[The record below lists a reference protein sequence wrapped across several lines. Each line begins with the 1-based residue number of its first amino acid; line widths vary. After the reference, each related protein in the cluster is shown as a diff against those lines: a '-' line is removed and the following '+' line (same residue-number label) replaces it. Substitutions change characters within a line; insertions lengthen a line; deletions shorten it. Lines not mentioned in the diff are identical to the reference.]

1 MKSVLGIGVLL
12 VTVGMWAQG
21 ILPRSLDPFFPVALG
36 LLGLLL
42 WYFVRYT
49 RGVFLEKISLV
60 IIASAL
66 TLIGADLLLR
76 AVLFNH
82 FFPQPDK
89 HLLRPWP
96 SLPLVYRYDANVVF
110 SEETYGNLASLLG
123 DRNLREPRPLLF
135 ETDAFGFRNTPRQP
149 AAPYEVIVVGDS
161 YGLGAGT
168 TQDATWV
175 SLLQDRYQLALYNLS
190 VSGSPW
196 QGYVNLATE
205 IQRIEMRA
213 PATVLLMLFS
223 GNDLDEYY
231 DDERD
236 LAALPWNNAFQRF
249 QVSFATYRERSV
261 LRGLRRGLVLWLGH
275 VGVPGFQGEASEV
288 LVKEFNGK
296 PLLFYKPYLD
306 SNTGSEEA
314 FLNHPNYVLLQRT
327 LHDLKALTDRRGLR
341 LKIVLAPSKAD
352 VYRWVVD
359 DLPAWTSDAQPS
371 HWATMLRTVCKALR
385 VECLDLTPTLIAASR
400 QGFETSGALL
410 WWYDD
415 THWNVHGNKV
425 VATAIYEHLLRD
437 GAAPSTA
444 IPVPASRL
452 WTRP

>member
-1 MKSVLGIGVLL
+1 
-12 VTVGMWAQG
+12 MWAQG
-21 ILPRSLDPFFPVALG
+21 ILPRSLDPFFPVVLG

-49 RGVFLEKISLV
+49 RRVFLEKISLV

-76 AVLFNH
+76 AVLFNP
-82 FFPQPDK
+82 FFPQPNK
-89 HLLRPWP
+89 HLLRQWP
-96 SLPLVYRYDANVVF
+96 RLPLVYRYDANVVF
-110 SEETYGNLASLLG
+110 SEETYGDLASFLG
-123 DRNLREPRPLLF
+123 DRTLREPRPLLF

-149 AAPYEVIVVGDS
+149 VAPYDVIVVGDS

-168 TQDATWV
+168 TQDSTWV
-175 SLLQDRYQLALYNLS
+175 SVLQDRYQLAIYNLS
-190 VSGSPW
+190 VPGSPW
-196 QGYVNLATE
+196 QGYLNLATE
-205 IQRIEMRA
+205 MERLEIRD

-231 DDERD
+231 DDQRD

-249 QVSFATYRERSV
+249 QVSFATYRERSM
-261 LRGLRRGLVLWLGH
+261 LRGLRRRMVLWLGH
-275 VGVPGFQGEASEV
+275 IGVPGFQGEASVV

-296 PLLFYKPYLD
+296 PLLFYQLYLD
-306 SNTGSEEA
+306 RSARSEEA
-314 FLNHPNYVLLQRT
+314 IVNHPNYVLLQRT

-352 VYRWVVD
+352 VYRWVID

-371 HWATMLRTVCKALR
+371 PWATILQTACEDLR
-385 VECLDLTPTLIAASR
+385 VACLDLTPTLIAASR
-400 QGFETSGALL
+400 QEFETSGALL

-452 WTRP
+452 GPRP